1 MKSVCCSSVLVF
13 FLVKAGVAF
22 VTPRF
27 GAVTPLPVGFA
38 SELSTAATAY
48 RTTLFAKPLEGGP
61 KNKSRRTPAKRTSKK
76 KGAKKLAVGS
86 NGADANAKTEVKAEN
101 VPLQKTLTG
110 GPSLIFDMARRMLV
124 WDEDNMNDSSTSQQQ
139 QQPAKKRT
147 RIVLPRWHPHSG
159 ISDVNPSFRSSPPV
173 MNNAGYAGVI
183 RRNSR
188 KRGKPGMWRHSLRMY
203 QTMRTSELQLAQ
215 NATTTQSR
223 RRLIIQR
230 SNIHFEGALVSCS
243 KLGLWKKAMQIYHEV
258 EEKAVRNGDL
268 EDGRAEIRQQRSRG
282 KFYVAV
288 TDTMV
293 QSLVSACAKAS
304 RRKRRQT
311 GDSRDGPLFTIDER
325 REPLDAVRQVLFE
338 MEKRHGIPL
347 VARHLNPLAAAYQH
361 LGFVS
366 EASELLSNL
375 PDPKRISLEPPFEHK
390 EKKKNYRYGNG
401 DVILQGSP
409 DKDDDIAGSVNVNN
423 LYSKDRASYSILV
436 QGAVADEDWTAAID
450 SLRTMTESSLYP
462 KGRNLN
468 AWTEVSK
475 SNAGK
480 RGSSSWKKKRDE
492 CWLDSLR

>member
-1 MKSVCCSSVLVF
+1 MKSVCCSSVLVLI
-13 FLVKAGVAF
+13 LVKAGVAF

-27 GAVTPLPVGFA
+27 GAVTPLPVSFA
-38 SELSTAATAY
+38 SEISTAATAY
-48 RTTLFAKPLEGGP
+48 RTTLFAKPPEGGT

-76 KGAKKLAVGS
+76 RGAKKPAVGS
-86 NGADANAKTEVKAEN
+86 SGADANVKTEVKAEN

-110 GPSLIFDMARRMLV
+110 GPSLIFEMARRMLV

-147 RIVLPRWHPHSG
+147 RTVLPRWHPHSG

-203 QTMRTSELQLAQ
+203 QTMRTSELQLAE

-243 KLGLWKKAMQIYHEV
+243 KLGLWKKAMFIYHEV
-258 EEKAVRNGDL
+258 EERAVRNGDL
-268 EDGRAEIRQQRSRG
+268 EDGRAEVRQQRSRG

-304 RRKRRQT
+304 RRKRRYT
-311 GDSRDGPLFTIDER
+311 GDTRDGPLFTIDER
-325 REPLDAVRQVLFE
+325 REPLDTVRQVLFE
-338 MEKRHGIPL
+338 ME
-347 VARHLNPLAAAYQH
+347 
-361 LGFVS
+361 
-366 EASELLSNL
+366 
-375 PDPKRISLEPPFEHK
+375 
-390 EKKKNYRYGNG
+390 
-401 DVILQGSP
+401 GSP
-409 DKDDDIAGSVNVNN
+409 DKDDDIAGSVNVNT